1 MKKINLSVF
10 GCLLIA
16 LLFNF
21 GVSAQTI
28 DEIEQYDLRS
38 YSPVNYG
45 LKDLVFEARI
55 STLID
60 LLKERA
66 NISNIVDV
74 YFKIYWIFPGQYQI
88 VVEGLPQGFEELK
101 AELRE
106 VIKERLDYV
115 IPIELSGKL
124 RGYNLSYKEK
134 TPEIKIEGIDPTQTK
149 SINRIELTFE
159 SNGKLNRFQTF
170 SPAGVTDSKISS
182 SVKPWSHNKW
192 VIDSLKI
199 ETLQGQFK
207 NTTTNRLSYTTQS
220 GVGLPEKIIVNT
232 VQEVIVPADYKG
244 KIEKAEMSSEIVFSK
259 YEVNSGKAQ
268 RFLTQGLQR

>member
-1 MKKINLSVF
+1 MKKINLSVLSGF
-10 GCLLIA
+10 IFA
-16 LLFNF
+16 LLLNI
-21 GVSAQTI
+21 GVFAQSI
-28 DEIEQYDLRS
+28 DEIEQHDLRS

-106 VIKERLDYV
+106 VIRERLDYV
-115 IPIELSGKL
+115 IPVELAGKL
-124 RGYNLSYKEK
+124 RGYNLTYKEK
-134 TPEIKIEGIDPTQTK
+134 TPEIIIEGLDPTQTK

-170 SPAGVTDSKISS
+170 SPAGVTDSKIAS

-192 VIDSLKI
+192 VVDNLTIV
-199 ETLQGQFK
+199 TLQGQFK

-232 VQEVIVPADYKG
+232 VQEVVVPADFKG
-244 KIEKAEMSSEIVFSK
+244 KVEKAEMNSEIVFSK

>member
-1 MKKINLSVF
+1 MPLFSFLV
-10 GCLLIA
+10 LA
-16 LLFNF
+16 LLFMR
-21 GVSAQTI
+21 GLAAQTI
-28 DEIEQYDLRS
+28 DEIEQHDLRS

-60 LLKERA
+60 LLKERS

-88 VVEGLPQGFEELK
+88 VVEGLPQGFDEIK

-106 VIKERLDYV
+106 VIRERLDYV

-124 RGYNLSYKEK
+124 RGYKLSYKEK
-134 TPEIKIEGIDPTQTK
+134 TPEIKIEGLDPTQTK

-170 SPAGVTDSKISS
+170 SPAGVTDSKIDS

-192 VIDSLKI
+192 VVDSLKI

-207 NTTTNRLSYTTQS
+207 NTTTNKLTYTTQS

-232 VQEVIVPADYKG
+232 IQEVVVPADFKG
-244 KIEKAEMSSEIVFSK
+244 KIEKAEMNSEITFSK